1 MKTLRKIGMALFAVL
16 VSVNFTA
23 CSEED
28 DSTDGGG
35 VVAGGKKLTKL
46 VMTNS
51 AYAETETYTF
61 SYDSKGQLINAISIF
76 ECEGERYTSDYQL
89 IWGDDAIKISER
101 YGEDVDY
108 YTAILDKGL
117 IERMDV
123 NSGDYNNYCIMTYNQ
138 AKRLVKGEEKDDYE
152 VNAIWDGDKLMSI
165 SEDGYETTFVYQ
177 ETQNKGYFPFYSMLM
192 DIIECDVLYMAH
204 PELCGM
210 RTTQLPASW
219 TITNRNETETMNATY
234 EFNKD
239 GYISKMN
246 IKTGDGVN
254 TFVLDWE

>member
-76 ECEGERYTSDYQL
+76 EREGERYTSDYQL

-108 YTAILDKGL
+108 YTATLDKGL

-219 TITNRNETETMNATY
+219 TIINRNETETMNATY

-254 TFVLDWE
+254 TVVLDWE

>member
-1 MKTLRKIGMALFAVL
+1 MKTFRMIGMALFAVL
-16 VSVNFTA
+16 LSMNFTA
-23 CSEED
+23 CSED
-28 DSTDGGG
+28 DGSTEGDG
-35 VVAGGKKLTKL
+35 VVASGKKLAKL

-61 SYDSKGQLINAISIF
+61 SYDSKGRLINAISIF
-76 ECEGERYTSDYQL
+76 EREGERYTSDYQL

-101 YGEDVDY
+101 YREYVDY
-108 YTAILDKGL
+108 YTATLNKGL
-117 IERMDV
+117 VQRMDE
-123 NSGDYNNYCIMTYNQ
+123 NSGNYDNYCIMTYTQ
-138 AKRLVKGEEKDDYE
+138 SKRLGKGVEKDGYE
-152 VNAIWDGDKLMSI
+152 VNTIWDGDKLMSI
-165 SEDGYETTFVYQ
+165 SEDGYETSFTYQ

-192 DIIECDVLYMAH
+192 DIIKCDVLYMAH

-234 EFNKD
+234 EFDKD

-246 IKTGDGVN
+246 IKLRDGVN
-254 TFVLDWE
+254 TFILDWK

>member
-1 MKTLRKIGMALFAVL
+1 MALFAVL

-76 ECEGERYTSDYQL
+76 EREGERYTSDYQL

-108 YTAILDKGL
+108 YTATLDKGL

-254 TFVLDWE
+254 TVVLDWE

>member
-1 MKTLRKIGMALFAVL
+1 MALLAVL
-16 VSVNFTA
+16 VCVNFTA
-23 CSEED
+23 CSGDD
-28 DSTDGGG
+28 DSVEGGG
-35 VVAGGKKLTKL
+35 VVAGGKKLAKL
-46 VMTNS
+46 VMTYS
-51 AYAETETYTF
+51 DYSETYTF
-61 SYDSKGQLINAISIF
+61 SYDSKDRLINVISTV
-76 ECEGERYTSDYQL
+76 EREGERYTSDYQL

-108 YTAILDKGL
+108 YTATLNKGL
-117 IERMDV
+117 VQRMDV
-123 NSGDYNNYCIMTYNQ
+123 NSGNYNNYCIMTYNQ

-192 DIIECDVLYMAH
+192 DIIKCDVLYMAH

-254 TFVLDWE
+254 TLVLDWE